1 MPTVGDCDYSLPL
14 VVIIAGSTCCWCE
27 PGVARAN
34 YISLYPSTLCP
45 RSLTSV
51 YYLSGFLFFHFPE
64 NVRRL
69 VSESYMLL
77 KSKIPS
83 TLQIMSLY
91 LANKDTEYILFKPV
105 KVRIEL
111 LFVKL
116 EI

>member
-1 MPTVGDCDYSLPL
+1 MLL
-14 VVIIAGSTCCWCE
+14 
-27 PGVARAN
+27 
-34 YISLYPSTLCP
+34 ISYFYFYCIT
-45 RSLTSV
+45 
-51 YYLSGFLFFHFPE
+51 E

-105 KVRIEL
+105 KVGMMNFHVNLKRYAC
-111 LFVKL
+111 V
-116 EI
+116 